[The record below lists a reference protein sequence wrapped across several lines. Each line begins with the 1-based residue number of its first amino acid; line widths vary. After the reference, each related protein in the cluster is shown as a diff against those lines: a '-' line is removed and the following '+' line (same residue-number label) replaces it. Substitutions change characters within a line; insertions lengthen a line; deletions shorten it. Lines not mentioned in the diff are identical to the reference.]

1 MVHSRFYSY
10 LLLGSPLAVTLMALC
25 VAIYHPQYSWAVV
38 AAATSIGLLTYLSL
52 RRNTRNTALQ
62 FVRTFED
69 APAGL
74 LLLDLDGIIVWANR
88 TIEVI
93 GDRGID
99 DLVGRQLGDLLSGE
113 AWSEVQNQRA
123 ALLEGSTVDLENH
136 LTTATGRTVWTSAHA
151 NLLRS
156 AAGRPEF
163 IVVQVLDLSD
173 AHEAQNQATLSE
185 ARLYRTLDI
194 STDLMINTDS
204 SGRITYANATAMD
217 LLGLGR
223 PLEGRNILDY
233 VTADEH
239 RGFINAF
246 KKCQADAGR
255 PAEFAKLKLHP
266 GGRNESNPR
275 THFVSASMMGMGDRE
290 NAIALVCKDTH
301 EQMASL
307 EQLRSS
313 EARFSRIF
321 HSSPDAI
328 LIVRQSDT
336 VILDFNAS
344 FTRLLGYC
352 REDAIGCP
360 EVELD
365 LFADP
370 EERRTI
376 IKQLERTSEATDL
389 ETQLRTIN
397 DEIVKVEIS
406 LRYIEIDGELCTLC
420 IGRDISERLAAEA
433 ALRASEEKFEQVFRR
448 SPDGIVILKQS
459 DLTIYDINDSFL
471 LAAEYSREELIGQ
484 SVYELNVF
492 QDDSALEKAT
502 DALSQQGFF
511 QNREMVFHTKSGFKV
526 QALISAT
533 YVEIHGEPC
542 VLCIAKNVN
551 DLRQAEEKL
560 RESELR
566 FRSAFENSPI
576 GIVLIDLNGAIFQ
589 ANNFAAEV
597 LGYERNPLEGTH
609 ISRLVPPED
618 RAQLKETFARLSSG
632 QDETVRAECRM
643 LREDD
648 LELWTNFH
656 VVVQR
661 DAAGN
666 PAYLIGQIADIT
678 EMKSSQTRMERM
690 AFYDT
695 LTNLANRRLFYD
707 RLGQAVDH
715 AQRSRHLS
723 ALLYLDLDQFKRVN
737 DTLGHEVGD
746 VLLQEVS
753 TRLTSCV
760 RQEDTVAR
768 LGGDEF
774 TVLLFDITSPSDASL
789 VADKI
794 LTTLRQPLN
803 ISGHQLVV
811 TTSIGIT
818 IVPQDGTDPNSL
830 MKNADLAMYRAKE
843 HGRNTYHFYSE
854 ELNTNAIKRLKTEY
868 ELRRAMERSE
878 FVLFYQPKVRLT
890 DQQIVGVECLIRWE
904 HPERGLL
911 TPYEFIE
918 VAEET
923 GAIVDMGNWI
933 IREACH
939 TGKALS
945 EQAKRN
951 IQIAVNISPRQF
963 RDPNLVATIRRNL
976 RESGLNPSTLEI
988 EITETM
994 LMGDVEA
1001 ANTTIRQLHE
1011 LGVRLA
1017 IDDFGTGYSS
1027 LNYLKK
1033 FPIDTVK
1040 VDRSFI
1046 MDIPESADDMA
1057 ITSAVVAMAH
1067 RLNMEVVAEGVE
1079 TQAQLDFLIEH
1090 DCEYAQGY
1098 LFAKPLPLSH
1108 LRPMIMPNVRVMRS
1122 RRS

>member
-1 MVHSRFYSY
+1 M
-10 LLLGSPLAVTLMALC
+10 
-25 VAIYHPQYSWAVV
+25 
-38 AAATSIGLLTYLSL
+38 
-52 RRNTRNTALQ
+52 
-62 FVRTFED
+62 E
-69 APAGL
+69 
-74 LLLDLDGIIVWANR
+74 LD
-88 TIEVI
+88 
-93 GDRGID
+93 
-99 DLVGRQLGDLLSGE
+99 
-113 AWSEVQNQRA
+113 
-123 ALLEGSTVDLENH
+123 
-136 LTTATGRTVWTSAHA
+136 
-151 NLLRS
+151 
-156 AAGRPEF
+156 
-163 IVVQVLDLSD
+163 
-173 AHEAQNQATLSE
+173 
-185 ARLYRTLDI
+185 
-194 STDLMINTDS
+194 
-204 SGRITYANATAMD
+204 
-217 LLGLGR
+217 
-223 PLEGRNILDY
+223 
-233 VTADEH
+233 
-239 RGFINAF
+239 
-246 KKCQADAGR
+246 
-255 PAEFAKLKLHP
+255 
-266 GGRNESNPR
+266 
-275 THFVSASMMGMGDRE
+275 
-290 NAIALVCKDTH
+290 
-301 EQMASL
+301 
-307 EQLRSS
+307 
-313 EARFSRIF
+313 
-321 HSSPDAI
+321 
-328 LIVRQSDT
+328 
-336 VILDFNAS
+336 
-344 FTRLLGYC
+344 
-352 REDAIGCP
+352 
-360 EVELD
+360 LD
-365 LFADP
+365 LFADQD
-370 EERRTI
+370 ERLAIVR
-376 IKQLERTSEATDL
+376 KLERTHEATDL
-389 ETQLRTIN
+389 ETQLRTKAGGI
-397 DEIVKVEIS
+397 IKVEIS
-406 LRYIEIDGELCTLC
+406 LRYVEIGGELCTLC
-420 IGRDISERLAAEA
+420 IGRDITERIAAEA
-433 ALRASEEKFEQVFRR
+433 ALRSSEEKFEQVFRR
-448 SPDGIVILKQS
+448 SPDGIVILKQR
-459 DLTIYDINDSFL
+459 DLTIYDINESFL
-471 LAAEYSREELIGQ
+471 LAAEYDREELVGQ
-484 SVYELNVF
+484 SIYEINVF
-492 QDDSALEKAT
+492 EDDNDLSEAT
-502 DALSQQGFF
+502 EHLTQQGFF
-511 QNREMVFHTKSGFKV
+511 QNREMAFHTKTGHRV
-526 QALISAT
+526 QALVSAT
-533 YVEIHGEPC
+533 YIEINGEPC

-551 DLRQAEEKL
+551 ELRKAEEKL
-560 RESELR
+560 RESEQR

-576 GIVLIDLNGAIFQ
+576 GIVLIDLEGKIFQ

-597 LGYERNPLEGTH
+597 LGYERKPLEGTH

-618 RAQLKETFARLSSG
+618 RAQLKETFSRLRTG
-632 QDETVRAECRM
+632 RDETMRTELRM
-643 LREDD
+643 LREDE

-661 DAAGN
+661 DAQGD

-678 EMKSSQTRMERM
+678 EMKSSQSRMERM

-774 TVLLFDITSPSDASL
+774 TVLLFDIKTPSDASL

-794 LTTLRQPLN
+794 LSALRQPLN

-854 ELNTNAIKRLKTEY
+854 EMNTNAIKRLRTEY
-868 ELRRAMERSE
+868 ELRRALERNE
-878 FVLFYQPKVRLT
+878 FTLRYQPKVRLS

-911 TPYEFIE
+911 APYEFIE

-933 IREACH
+933 IQEACR
-939 TGKALS
+939 TGRSLS

-976 RESGLNPSTLEI
+976 RESGLNPSTLEL

-1001 ANTTIRQLHE
+1001 ANTTVRQLHE
-1011 LGVRLA
+1011 LGVRMA

-1033 FPIDTVK
+1033 FPINTVK
-1040 VDRSFI
+1040 VDRSFV

-1057 ITSAVVAMAH
+1057 ITSAVIAMAH

-1079 TQAQLDFLIEH
+1079 TKAQLDFLLEH

-1098 LFAKPLPLSH
+1098 LFAKPLPLAD
-1108 LRPMIMPNVRVMRS
+1108 LRPMILPNMRVMRS
-1122 RRS
+1122 S